1 MTTRPFARFERG
13 VDAIQGRHPEMPRA
27 TVVRIRLVYH
37 VLRQLVDHLDR
48 FFDGQGISAS
58 AWGMLMMLY
67 STPKGRVNPSTLS
80 DSLVQSRTHMTR
92 VADELVTKGL
102 VERVASVSDRRRI
115 ELSLTR
121 EGRSFIQRV
130 MPVAWQE
137 YGECLEPLTRPEAE
151 AFERSLRKLSA
162 RLENP
167 DSGKPPPPARA
178 ARQNR
183 QR

>member
-1 MTTRPFARFERG
+1 MNRVLSRFERG

-37 VLRQLVDHLDR
+37 VLRQLLDHLEH
-48 FFDGQGISAS
+48 FFDEQGISAS

-92 VADELVTKGL
+92 VADELVAKGL
-102 VERVASVSDRRRI
+102 VERVPSVSDRRRI

-121 EGRSFIQRV
+121 EGRGFIQRV
-130 MPVAWQE
+130 MPLAWQD
-137 YGECLEPLTRPEAE
+137 YGGCLEAFTPSEAE
-151 AFERSLRKLSA
+151 LFERLLRKLSVH
-162 RLENP
+162 LENLE
-167 DSGKPPPPARA
+167 SAKPALQPPAAGR
-178 ARQNR
+178 RINR
-183 QR
+183 S